1 MNFIRTM
8 FSATYVSAHM
18 TMKGAAKCNKL
29 CEMEA
34 SVNNSVFECTRCVWD
49 ILASKFASAFINTL
63 FIDMLHRVRIV
74 LSKAS
79 LSFMC
84 FCNRVK

>member
-1 MNFIRTM
+1 
-8 FSATYVSAHM
+8 M

-29 CEMEA
+29 CVMEA

-49 ILASKFASAFINTL
+49 ILASKISSVFIHTL
-63 FIDMLHRVRIV
+63 LMDMLHRVRIV

-79 LSFMC
+79 LSLLC
-84 FCNRVK
+84 LSNHVK